1 MGAQESS
8 IHDTAITKIYAS
20 DNDAAIAPSSGNNN
34 NPILFNIRVKY
45 SSFEGRV
52 NFWRSS
58 PVKGNIIHS
67 SKNKSTP
74 KKKSTGSP
82 VYLALRSGR

>member
-20 DNDAAIAPSSGNNN
+20 DNSDAAIAPSSGNNN

-45 SSFEGRV
+45 SSFEGG
-52 NFWRSS
+52 NFWLFS